1 MPSHNLRSQ
10 NLWKNRRGCH
20 QLAEQPNWGAIA
32 LPSWLLTSCHHR
44 VTFPNCMRV
53 CLEEANSSVLFC
65 CPFQRGVS
73 ISSPLTVSGFVGQN
87 AVLHMYSIN
96 AVLTCTHYQIIFTK
110 AYFNIASNKHSHLLI
125 TIFFFQTWSL
135 SVWLA
140 L

>member
-1 MPSHNLRSQ
+1 MPSHNLRSL
-10 NLWKNRRGCH
+10 NLWKNKRGCH

-44 VTFPNCMRV
+44 ITFPNCMRESAQKRPILQ
-53 CLEEANSSVLFC
+53 CCSVVHFKEVF
-65 CPFQRGVS
+65 P
-73 ISSPLTVSGFVGQN
+73 SSPLTVSGFVGQN

-96 AVLTCTHYQIIFTK
+96 AVLTSTHYQIIFTK
-110 AYFNIASNKHSHLLI
+110 AYFIASNKHSHLLI